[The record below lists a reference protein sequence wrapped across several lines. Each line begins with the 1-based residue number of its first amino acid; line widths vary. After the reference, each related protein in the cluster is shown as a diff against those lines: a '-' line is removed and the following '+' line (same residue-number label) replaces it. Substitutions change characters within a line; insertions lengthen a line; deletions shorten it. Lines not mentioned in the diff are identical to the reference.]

1 MARSL
6 AICLLLVAASATQ
19 PVGAQAPTGRAAPFV
34 GLDPRVSQ
42 ALRERLSAGYDQ
54 RRDSSGIV
62 QRLAPDRPLA
72 RQVPVVPESIPSL
85 AQSQGARHCPMPVAK
100 GDPRAL
106 ARMPVARVDSTRLE
120 KLPVAKAGC
129 VNPLDPR

>member
-1 MARSL
+1 MPRSL
-6 AICLLLVAASATQ
+6 VIGLLFMALSATQ
-19 PVGAQAPTGRAAPFV
+19 PVGAQTPAGRAAPGV

-42 ALRERLSAGYDQ
+42 MLRERLSAGYDQ
-54 RRDSSGIV
+54 RRDSIGIV
-62 QRLAPDRPLA
+62 QRLAPDRPLT

-85 AQSQGARHCPMPVAK
+85 AQSQAARLCPMPVAK
-100 GDPRAL
+100 GDPRSL

-120 KLPVAKAGC
+120 KMPVAGSGC